1 MTSFE
6 DALRLILGSVAP
18 LRVERVSLLDATGRV
33 LAEDVIA
40 PWNMPACDNSAMDG
54 FAVRSADCGATG
66 NAPLPAAGAG
76 GYGPTDGPPAA
87 GAQTGNAS
95 LPAAGAGAGASLK
108 ITGYIPAG
116 KLADQPL
123 EPGCAIRIMTGAPI
137 PAGCDAVVPV
147 EQTEASGGQVLIKAV
162 VKPRQ
167 QIRFTGE
174 DVACGEKVLTVGT
187 LLRAPAISLLAS
199 FGKAFVAVY
208 GRVRVA
214 VLSTGDELI
223 ELGEP
228 MTEGKII
235 NSNTLSLAASLR
247 EIGAIPVI
255 LGISRDDP
263 AEMREKLIEGFKA
276 DALITSAGVSAGDR
290 DYVRDVLQELQVKQI
305 FRQVEMR
312 PGGPTAFGV
321 RDGKPIFSLP
331 GNPVATMIIFE
342 ELVRPALLK
351 LMGHRRVL
359 RAPVRA
365 ILQEPVRKKPGR
377 VQCLRVRL
385 EWADGSFKAYS
396 SGDQNTGILRTM
408 LLADGLAILPAEATD
423 LAPGDAVSVHVLSA
437 EVQMLEETRVL

>member
-1 MTSFE
+1 MPSYE
-6 DALRLILGSVAP
+6 NALRLILGSVAP
-18 LRVERVSLLDATGRV
+18 LRVERVSLLDAVSRV
-33 LAEDVIA
+33 LAEDVVA
-40 PWNMPACDNSAMDG
+40 PWNLPACDNSAMDG
-54 FAVRSADCGATG
+54 FAVRSADCGGYAATAGVLAG
-66 NAPLPAAGAG
+66 NAPLPTAGAR
-76 GYGPTDGPPAA
+76 
-87 GAQTGNAS
+87 
-95 LPAAGAGAGASLK
+95 LK

-116 KLADQPL
+116 RLADQPL

-147 EQTEASGGQVLIKAV
+147 EQTEEIDGHVLIQAA

-174 DVACGEKVLTVGT
+174 DVARGEAVLAVGT
-187 LLRAPAISLLAS
+187 VLRPPAISLLAS
-199 FGKAFVAVY
+199 FGRAFVAVY
-208 GRVRVA
+208 GKARVA
-214 VLSTGDELI
+214 ILSTGDELI

-228 MTEGKII
+228 MAEGKII

-290 DYVRDVLQELQVKQI
+290 DYVRDVLQELGVKQI

-312 PGGPTAFGV
+312 PGGPTAFSV

-331 GNPVATMIIFE
+331 GNPVATMIMFE

-351 LMGHRRVL
+351 MMGHRRVL

-365 ILQEPVRKKPGR
+365 ILQETVRKKPGR

-385 EWADGSFKAYS
+385 EWSGSGFKAYS

-408 LLADGLAILPAEATD
+408 LLADGLAILPAEATAF
-423 LAPGDAVSVHVLSA
+423 APGDAVNVHVLSGEA
-437 EVQMLEETRVL
+437 QMLEEAQVLPGESSDAEKKLVP